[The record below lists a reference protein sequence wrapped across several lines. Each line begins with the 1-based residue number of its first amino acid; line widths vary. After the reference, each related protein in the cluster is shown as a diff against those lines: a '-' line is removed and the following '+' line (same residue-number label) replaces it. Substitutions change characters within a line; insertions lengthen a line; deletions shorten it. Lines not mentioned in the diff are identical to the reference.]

1 MSMLQTMGQIWVQNG
16 FEEKLSF
23 LPIALDSCLIKLA
36 LALFRVQIRG
46 ASGAANLGSG
56 LPKLNNSVV
65 SRRWT
70 KCDRTCVT
78 TSEMHLMIFLLLG
91 WSRGW

>member
-1 MSMLQTMGQIWVQNG
+1 MVESLLFCRVLTVTDHSKSITLRGYK
-16 FEEKLSF
+16 FHEKICF

-56 LPKLNNSVV
+56 FPKLKNSVV
-65 SRRWT
+65 SRR
-70 KCDRTCVT
+70 
-78 TSEMHLMIFLLLG
+78 
-91 WSRGW
+91 

>member
-1 MSMLQTMGQIWVQNG
+1 MLQTMGPMLVQNG
-16 FEEKLSF
+16 FEEKISF

-70 KCDRTCVT
+70 KCERTWVT
-78 TSEMHLMIFLLLG
+78 TSEMHLMKILLVS

>member
-1 MSMLQTMGQIWVQNG
+1 MNIASFDIKRLRINKLNMLFWSSIGPVWVQNG

-65 SRRWT
+65 SRR
-70 KCDRTCVT
+70 
-78 TSEMHLMIFLLLG
+78 
-91 WSRGW
+91 